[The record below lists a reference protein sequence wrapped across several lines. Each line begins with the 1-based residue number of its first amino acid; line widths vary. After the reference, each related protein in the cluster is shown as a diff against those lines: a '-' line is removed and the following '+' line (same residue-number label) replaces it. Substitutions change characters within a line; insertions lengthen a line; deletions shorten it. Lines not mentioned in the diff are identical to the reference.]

1 MEQEKQNDIFSPEM
15 ISGPLEKNP
24 FERISSIVYS
34 VLEQAILTSKL
45 APGKKLNV
53 TKIAAA
59 LNVSATPVREAIER
73 LSQNGLVTVEQKNE
87 GKYSSYCV
95 FDISNDSIR
104 DLFIARKSIESTAAY
119 LCAQKNWRV
128 DVSELGRLA
137 EQFRSTLKSFIDQ
150 GSPTPN
156 VSVTAELDRQFHQLL
171 VDSTRNEYLIE
182 MYSQLGKKLN
192 YISIRTNQFLVAEQN
207 PDNLLLLGN
216 QHIYI
221 YQAVR
226 LGFSGIAKKCMDE
239 HIDFCMNSC
248 LQNRNLGTG
257 TK

>member
-1 MEQEKQNDIFSPEM
+1 MSQEQQNEVFSPEM
-15 ISGPLEKNP
+15 ITGPLEKNP
-24 FERISSIVYS
+24 FEKISSIVYS
-34 VLEQAILTSKL
+34 VLEQAILSSKL

-59 LNVSATPVREAIER
+59 LDVSATPVREAIER
-73 LSQNGLVTVEQKNE
+73 LSQNGLVTVEQKHE
-87 GKYSSYCV
+87 SKYSSYCV

-128 DVSELGRLA
+128 DLSELGRLA
-137 EQFRSTLKSFIDQ
+137 EQFQSTLKGFIDQ
-150 GSPTPN
+150 GSATPN

-171 VDSTRNEYLIE
+171 VDAAGNEYLIE

-192 YISIRTNQFLVAEQN
+192 YLSIRTNQFLVAEQN
-207 PDNLLLLGN
+207 PENLLLLGN

-221 YQAVR
+221 YQAVKF
-226 LGFSGIAKKCMDE
+226 GFSDTARSCMDE
-239 HIDFCMNSC
+239 HIDFCLNSC
-248 LQNRNLGTG
+248 LQNRNLSIG